1 MNKVEILIIDD
12 EPQIQKLLKINLESN
27 DYSVKTADNGKSG
40 LLQAANHPPHLIL
53 LDIGLPDE
61 SGHEILKKL
70 REWYSKPIIIL
81 SVQDNETDIVRA
93 LDNGATDYLSKP
105 FRSGEL
111 LARIRAAIRRSEN
124 LVNKETK
131 MVFDELVID
140 LAKMFVT
147 LNDKVLKLTSTEYN
161 LISLFAKNEGRVLT
175 HKYILKEI
183 WGVGYQTET
192 QYLRVFVGQI
202 RKKIESNPHQPKH
215 IITVNGVGYRFH

>member
-70 REWYSKPIIIL
+70 REWYSKPVIIL

-140 LAKMFVT
+140 LAKMVVT

-183 WGVGYQTET
+183 WGVGHQTET